1 MVVGP
6 GFKFPLALLHFSVPE
21 KLQLEEELDTLLGEE
36 HLEKMFNL
44 LLVLIPAIACIARDP
59 TEGKKERVHS
69 FEVKYNVSS
78 PCTSLT
84 TPRLAHSEK
93 QYLSSIQTV
102 DIT

>member
-1 MVVGP
+1 MRP

-21 KLQLEEELDTLLGEE
+21 KLQLEEELDLYLV
-36 HLEKMFNL
+36 KNMFNL

-78 PCTSLT
+78 TITWDLVD
-84 TPRLAHSEK
+84 HSE
-93 QYLSSIQTV
+93 QT
-102 DIT
+102 